1 MMIMDFIE
9 DGVVIVG
16 REATTEELAER
27 EQMQANALAL
37 ENSEKESAAATQAA
51 KESAIEKLSALGLTV
66 EEVFAIMG
74 GTPWQS

>member
-1 MMIMDFIE
+1 
-9 DGVVIVG
+9 VVIVG